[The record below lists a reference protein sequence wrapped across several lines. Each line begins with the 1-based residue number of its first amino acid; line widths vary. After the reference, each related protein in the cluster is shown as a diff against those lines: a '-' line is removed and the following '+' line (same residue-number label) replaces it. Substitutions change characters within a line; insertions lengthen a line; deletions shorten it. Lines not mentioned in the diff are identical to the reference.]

1 MNDFGLVQLI
11 WIKRLVSETSRI
23 NTLIECGKLSKRDL
37 NRYKSIISSIDE
49 FCAFV
54 VESQNWNDVE
64 NLSNI
69 VDEVEMVLFQH
80 FYEQIDVF
88 EDEKVH
94 LDFSSKDGDEVSLKF
109 ENPFIENISFGVIDD
124 ETFELMHE
132 GSEDIGAIN
141 SDNSDNSVNSVNSV
155 NEVNRL
161 KDFIP
166 LEDAFSGPILEG
178 DILMPHEGMFIEE
191 KEDNPID
198 SVFEMGVGESCEMSL
213 EDFIALM
220 GSNQE
225 NLSFT
230 LCSDESDGFDPLGE
244 AEVSF
249 EEFIAKL
256 LDKCSKKASKFEII
270 VDDDDFE

>member
-54 VESQNWNDVE
+54 VESQNWDDVE

-132 GSEDIGAIN
+132 CSDDIGDIN
-141 SDNSDNSVNSVNSV
+141 GDNR
-155 NEVNRL
+155 VNRL
-161 KDFIP
+161 NDFIP
-166 LEDAFSGPILEG
+166 LEETFSGPILEG

-213 EDFIALM
+213 EDFITLM

-230 LCSDESDGFDPLGE
+230 LCSDESDGFDPLSE
-244 AEVSF
+244 EEVSF

-256 LDKCSKKASKFEII
+256 IDKCSKKASRFEII
-270 VDDDDFE
+270 VDDNDFE